1 MAHQSSGGFGV
12 ANVMPYSPESE
23 SRESRTQK
31 SEPIDT
37 MPSDYQRPGTDDE
50 KEYQSLEEAL
60 LGE

>member
-31 SEPIDT
+31 SEPVDT
-37 MPSDYQRPGTDDE
+37 SPSEEQPPGVDSDSTE
-50 KEYQSLEEAL
+50 LSLEEAL
-60 LGE
+60 TGL